1 MSKALLRQRVEFM
14 GWVPLLKRLTEEE
27 RQELAS
33 ELTEQR
39 FSRGESIIVQGDCGS
54 TMFIIEEGTA
64 TAFVEGVQVP
74 GKPPGEVQRY
84 EDPGDFFGHLSLI
97 TNQPRK
103 ATVIATSA
111 VLALALGKE
120 AFERIVGNV
129 GEKMEE
135 ARRRLRAASYVKG
148 RRDYKKLFQY
158 YNRSKS
164 GTLDW
169 GEFRALIRKDGRM
182 TAAMMTDRELR
193 TLFCLVNSEGNG
205 HIDEKEFI
213 LFLGVVG
220 EDDQEPVEKAEAL
233 SPEEMAQRLEL
244 LSTVKM
250 LNSLND
256 KEKRALARAL
266 IVQQYAAD
274 EDVITAGDAGTE
286 MFIVQEG
293 ELEAISPDGTQVWV
307 AYAAGSSFGAVWRPF
322 CSF

>member
-1 MSKALLRQRVEFM
+1 MALVRQRVEFM
-14 GWVPLLKRLTEEE
+14 GQVPLLKRLTEEE
-27 RQELAS
+27 REDLAS
-33 ELTEQR
+33 ELSVQR
-39 FSRGESIIVQGDCGS
+39 FSRGDEIIVQGDGGS

-74 GKPPGEVQRY
+74 GKPPGEVHRY
-84 EDPGDFFGHLSLI
+84 ENPGDFFGELALI

-103 ATVIATSA
+103 ATVVATSA
-111 VLALALGKE
+111 VLALTLGKE
-120 AFERIVGNV
+120 SFERIVGNV

-148 RRDYKKLFQY
+148 RRDYKRLFQY

-193 TLFCLVNSEGNG
+193 TLFCLVDKEGNG
-205 HIDEKEFI
+205 CIDQKEFI
-213 LFLGVVG
+213 LFLGVAG
-220 EDDQEPVEKAEAL
+220 EDDQEPVEKDEAL
-233 SPEEMAQRLEL
+233 SPEEMGRRLEL

-250 LNSLND
+250 LGSLNE
-256 KEKRALARAL
+256 KEQRALARAL

-293 ELEAISPDGTQVWV
+293 ELEAISPDGTQVWQE
-307 AYAAGSSFGAVWRPF
+307 YAAGSSFGAIWRPIL
-322 CSF
+322 